1 MISEEEIRKIAKL
14 SYLKINDNEIEEMR
28 DKFSSILDYINKL
41 QELNLD
47 NIAETANLSKT
58 DNVFREDVSE
68 KKDSEGLINAF
79 SKKKDR
85 FLEVKKILY
94 NED

>member
-1 MISEEEIRKIAKL
+1 MISEEEIRNIAKL
-14 SYLKINDNEIEEMR
+14 SYLKIKDEEINEMR

-41 QELNLD
+41 QELNLE

-58 DNVFREDVSE
+58 DNVFREDNGE
-68 KKDSEGLINAF
+68 RKDSDGLISAF

-85 FLEVKKILY
+85 YLEVKKILY